1 MNVGFAQSVIT
12 PSLKKP
18 VFPAGFGT
26 DRRAQTVH
34 DDLYARAVAMQSDQ
48 TTMVLVAL
56 DLIGFMKTDVQE
68 VIECMH
74 KSHPQGQ
81 IVIASTHT
89 HHGPDTMG
97 TWGPDWNTCGV
108 ELKYIPGQTL

>member
-18 VFPAGFGT
+18 VFLAGFGT

-74 KSHPQGQ
+74 KSHPQGRLSLLRLTR
-81 IVIASTHT
+81 ITDPIRWVL
-89 HHGPDTMG
+89 GD
-97 TWGPDWNTCGV
+97 
-108 ELKYIPGQTL
+108 QTGILAVWS